1 MRIATE
7 LTEGFRISWNA
18 IGANKVR
25 SVLTTL
31 GIVVGIVTVTVMGA
45 AITGLNRYFKESFSL
60 MGADVIY
67 VERFAWFNNEEE
79 WQSSRNRRKI
89 TLHQARLLERHV
101 SDSAKAVAPVCF
113 SRISLRYNRK
123 SAGNVFVLGTT
134 EKFEETAGITV
145 AQGRYMTG
153 PEVNG
158 SRPVCVIGH
167 DIASRLFEH
176 ESPIGKKITLGEASF
191 EVIGVNE
198 KRGKFMGMFSMD
210 EEIHLPITQFI
221 STISS
226 RADVRIDVKVTDLS
240 KLEDAKEELRGAMR
254 KVRSLKPDAR
264 DDFAINQQ
272 DMFVRNFNKLG
283 GTIAAIGL
291 FITGLSLFVGGIGIM
306 NIMFVSV
313 TERTKEIGIRK
324 AIGAR
329 RRTILVQF
337 LIEAIVICLI
347 GGAVG
352 LGIAWPIT
360 MALGKVL
367 PATMSLPLVAV
378 ALGVSMF
385 TGVISG
391 FMPAYRASKMNPV
404 DALRAE

>member
-1 MRIATE
+1 
-7 LTEGFRISWNA
+7 
-18 IGANKVR
+18 
-25 SVLTTL
+25 
-31 GIVVGIVTVTVMGA
+31 
-45 AITGLNRYFKESFSL
+45 
-60 MGADVIY
+60 
-67 VERFAWFNNEEE
+67 
-79 WQSSRNRRKI
+79 
-89 TLHQARLLERHV
+89 
-101 SDSAKAVAPVCF
+101 
-113 SRISLRYNRK
+113 
-123 SAGNVFVLGTT
+123 
-134 EKFEETAGITV
+134 
-145 AQGRYMTG
+145 MTG